1 LSLQQVQLVPLG
13 SQVQLVLLELEPQP
27 AVQAL
32 LLELPVWQEQLG
44 LELVQR
50 FPLQV
55 PPSALPS

>member
-1 LSLQQVQLVPLG
+1 MQLVPLG

-32 LLELPVWQEQLG
+32 LPELPVWQEQLG